1 MLSMSDYSVS
11 QSNASEPAEA
21 ASTSGNGTTDQR
33 RLERLAREIKEIT
46 ALYNIGVAVG
56 SSLDL
61 KQVIWG
67 LYKESSRL
75 LNTSN
80 FALIIYD
87 DETDTI
93 NYVLVYDQGEKMPP
107 LSAKLSHHHGL
118 TERVLIQQ
126 SPILIHN
133 LVEARKS
140 DDIHEMNR
148 FRPDKQIYSWLG
160 VPILNPAFRG
170 EKGQGVI
177 AMWSYTPHAFTEHD
191 LWLLSAVGT
200 QAAIAIRNARLYES
214 SQRRAAEMAFLN
226 DVARTLSSTLSL
238 EEVLTLIMEQVE
250 GMLNVEAGSLLLTD
264 PATGELVF
272 QIALGEKAR
281 QIKPF
286 RVPKGQGIAGE
297 VALTGKPLVVADAAE
312 DKRHFKKFDQ
322 EFDFQ
327 TRNVLC
333 VPLVLYDN
341 IIGVLQV
348 INKKNG
354 NFTQSDLELLSS
366 IASYAAIAIQNAR
379 LHESVLAERDRVI
392 EAEEQARKR
401 LARDLHDGPTQLV
414 AGIMMS
420 LDFSRKAI
428 EKDPSLLAKELD
440 YMQEL
445 AGRASHQMR
454 TMLFELRPLVLETQ
468 GLAPAL
474 EVFLERR
481 QKDIEANTRL
491 ELKVITNNPAGD
503 ILRQDE
509 KVETTLFA
517 IVQETVNNAI
527 KHAGANHILVEL
539 KETLAALIVT
549 IADDGQGFDVD
560 EVMNNY
566 EQRGSLGMVNIR
578 ERTELI
584 GGELTVL
591 SAPDQGTRFVISVP
605 REESARLK
613 KRGGTG
619 QLTLPANML
628 PQQ

>member
-1 MLSMSDYSVS
+1 MSDYSVS
-11 QSNASEPAEA
+11 QSNATEPSEAV
-21 ASTSGNGTTDQR
+21 STQGNGTSDQR

-75 LNTSN
+75 VNTSN
-80 FALIIYD
+80 FALTIYD
-87 DETDTI
+87 EETDTI
-93 NYVLVYDQGEKMPP
+93 NYVLVYDQGEKMPS
-107 LSAKLSHHHGL
+107 LSVKLATHQGL
-118 TERVLIQQ
+118 TERVMTQQ

-140 DDIHEMNR
+140 GGVHEINR

-170 EKGQGVI
+170 EKAQGVI

-191 LWLLSAVGT
+191 LWLLSAIGT

-214 SQRRAAEMAFLN
+214 TQRRAAEMALLN

-238 EEVLTLIMEQVE
+238 EQVLTLIMEQVE
-250 GMLNVEAGSLLLTD
+250 GTLNVEAGSLLLTD
-264 PATGELVF
+264 PASGDLVF
-272 QIALGEKAR
+272 QIALGEKAK

-297 VALTGKPLVVADAAE
+297 VALIGKPLLVADVTE

-322 EFDFQ
+322 DFDFQ

-333 VPLVLYDN
+333 VPMVLYDN

-348 INKKNG
+348 INKKDG

-379 LHESVLAERDRVI
+379 LHQNVLAERDRVI
-392 EAEEQARKR
+392 EAEEQARRR

-428 EKDPSLLAKELD
+428 EKDPSLLPKELN

-481 QKDIEANTRL
+481 QKDIETGTKL
-491 ELKVITNNPAGD
+491 ELRLKPSYPARE
-503 ILRQDE
+503 ISRLDE
-509 KVETTLFA
+509 RVEATIFA
-517 IVQETVNNAI
+517 IVQETVNNAL
-527 KHAGANHILVEL
+527 KHAQANHILVEL
-539 KETLAALIVT
+539 RETHAALIVT
-549 IADDGQGFDVD
+549 IADNGQGFNVD
-560 EVMNNY
+560 KVMNNY
-566 EQRGSLGMVNIR
+566 EQRGSLGMINIR

-584 GGELTVL
+584 GGELTVT
-591 SAPDQGTRFVISVP
+591 SESGKGTRVVVSVP
-605 REESARLK
+605 KAKADRLK

-619 QLTLPANML
+619 QLDLPPDLL
-628 PQQ
+628 PPQ